1 MIYDENLIEQANTLF
16 GEEEN
21 NEEGDYRQK
30 IKTTLRSLKSFY
42 AFSKFLKNE
51 LNDEAIELYYNILK
65 HKSILEEQGRFKISS
80 LKYIYHN
87 FVSENGKSS
96 VKKNYFF
103 FFYFFIYLFFFFFF
117 LENLFFFFTLF
128 FF

>member
-96 VKKNYFF
+96 VKKNFF
-103 FFYFFIYLFFFFFF
+103 FFFIFLFIFFFFFF
-117 LENLFFFFTLF
+117 FWKIFFFLHF
-128 FF
+128 FFL